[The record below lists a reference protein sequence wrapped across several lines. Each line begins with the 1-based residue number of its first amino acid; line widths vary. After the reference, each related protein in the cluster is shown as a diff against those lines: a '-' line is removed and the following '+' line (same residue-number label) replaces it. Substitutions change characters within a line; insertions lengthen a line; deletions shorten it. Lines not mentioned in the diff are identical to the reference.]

1 MDTVPDA
8 MLSFCSG
15 LVVSAL
21 LFTAIFT
28 TKPVEEHWR
37 QCAPAQAGEQLVS
50 SVQYEEKT
58 ECFYQKMERIRR
70 HSVTRKEQV

>member
-1 MDTVPDA
+1 MNFALGAVIT
-8 MLSFCSG
+8 G
-15 LVVSAL
+15 L
-21 LFTAIFT
+21 LFVAIFT

-50 SVQYEEKT
+50 SVQYEDKT

>member
-1 MDTVPDA
+1 MNFALGAVIT
-8 MLSFCSG
+8 G
-15 LVVSAL
+15 LLFAL
-21 LFTAIFT
+21 LNPV
-28 TKPVEEHWR
+28 KPVEEHWR

-50 SVQYEEKT
+50 SVQYEDKT